1 MKKRT
6 INYIA
11 LGLWSFGLFWFI
23 VSLKANIV
31 DMLFTIV
38 LIVELYLIIKLWEV

>member
-1 MKKRT
+1 MKKRI
-6 INYIA
+6 INYIV
-11 LGLWSFGLFWFI
+11 LGLWGFELFWFI